1 MFADSLNWERARSW
15 VHPPVGKSW
24 PWTRSARSAEASC
37 GGSTGGLTLQNCF
50 WTKKDADYEDIMK
63 IMKILDDMNMIWD
76 EDYEDY
82 EDYEDSRWYEY
93 DMNCS
98 RMGI

>member
-1 MFADSLNWERARSW
+1 
-15 VHPPVGKSW
+15 
-24 PWTRSARSAEASC
+24 
-37 GGSTGGLTLQNCF
+37 
-50 WTKKDADYEDIMK
+50 MK

>member
-1 MFADSLNWERARSW
+1 MQIMKILWRYYE
-15 VHPPVGKSW
+15 
-24 PWTRSARSAEASC
+24 
-37 GGSTGGLTLQNCF
+37 
-50 WTKKDADYEDIMK
+50 DYEDS
-63 IMKILDDMNMIWD
+63 KILDDMNMIWD
-76 EDYEDY
+76 EDY